1 MHLEC
6 IVLLREARLKRLH
19 CLCSVPK
26 LCQTLYDPMDCSR
39 TGFPVLAY
47 LLGSCKKLQKVTH
60 CMILP
65 IWHSGKAEFWIKDGM
80 EGLTLEGQ
88 LKGGI
93 LGWWSFLYLCWPFK
107 SSFTSKK
114 WVTPEEQRTAN
125 SGQASYSKRIS
136 TSNKGEEHYF
146 TKTKKL
152 GRVVLNESL
161 LEKSESLR
169 GLWSFIGWVV
179 GIVISW
185 KRYSVHLF
193 LLRSVFDGSF
203 LLVIIL
209 LWSVIDSSSC
219 NWPRVVLCENFP
231 FWFQLHFS
239 ESSLY

>member
-152 GRVVLNESL
+152 GRVVLNKNPR
-161 LEKSESLR
+161 EKRDRREVAAAHR
-169 GLWSFIGWVV
+169 
-179 GIVISW
+179 
-185 KRYSVHLF
+185 
-193 LLRSVFDGSF
+193 RSVGLLDFLWERPCNIFSF
-203 LLVIIL
+203 GGACIHLMVL
-209 LWSVIDSSSC
+209 SSDDSS
-219 NWPRVVLCENFP
+219 L
-231 FWFQLHFS
+231 
-239 ESSLY
+239 